1 MSEPAIELLP
11 TTFNFTKSGA
21 FLKGNADVDVTID
34 GSDSPAIAMALRDD
48 ASFPP
53 GTLHFGTVSV
63 KASAGSDIQFDD
75 GHGTVSFSA
84 GGSAGGGL
92 GIYSDASDLLKDL
105 GGDTHAFDDL
115 RLGRLGDPSIH
126 RFAALYWEYNA
137 KAAAKGSLALGVGG
151 SAKFGVDASSGGLY
165 AVVRAFNEDPKARMA
180 IADVLGSWRLPRQ
193 VTAAM
198 FDGTDPGRQF
208 RPGTWLIAEVDGQF
222 AATFGAQYGYDFNWI
237 RRVGLQGL
245 SGDVGLKIQAAV
257 EVELGFSASGKYLLI
272 VSRDS
277 LDDQKKIA
285 RVRLHK
291 MTARGISF
299 ALDASLNVQGS
310 TGKLLPDQLDQLIS
324 GLFATTAPQIVE
336 DLKILRQIGNPAAPL
351 NKLAGDFLVD
361 FAQKELSTVTDVQQK
376 FDEAKKR
383 VVGFLDVWDQLGP
396 KAAGILWNA
405 VKNANPNFVQVI
417 NALADVNASVQ
428 EILEKEFAKVDFFRT
443 PTGQLME
450 ALAATSTLAMLQSQS
465 ELQTIGEIA
474 TRIKSVLDGNVLS
487 QLTRF
492 VDEKFG
498 LDKIRTLTLDQLD
511 VRLKEKLS
519 DFLAKP
525 LDNPGLQK
533 VRAIISELEK
543 KAAKLYAE
551 ALKALNDKYA
561 FQVHATYQKTTTK
574 DALLDVSF
582 DFGQNAQLS
591 DALQAAIGGDFQ
603 AVLKAATIAPN
614 SGVTINAATLTHAVT
629 RHTHVDFNLPYFS
642 GSSDHLNEVM
652 AKLDFKAEDGG
663 LYLFDVT
670 AVDEQTQVRNN
681 LNRWS
686 SRLAINMKLAALA
699 GSGIRDYGDLA
710 KLGES
715 MTVSYGFKRAI
726 PAMTTTA
733 LLHQLGALQPSYFPG
748 EFGVPGKPS
757 LLNWV
762 TDLDKLFDGIESNGT
777 GQLGN
782 TLLSMEVSAPGR
794 VLASWLS
801 APANDKDPVYL
812 QMSRNIQS
820 ALKRLLP
827 YCYFQDLTRYKGGNS
842 AAAAVLLYGAIP
854 AINSIHL
861 ESGQPI
867 ADAHPSP
874 YWDVFDIDL
883 VRAMANRSVLCI
895 QNFAK
900 SVANVN
906 TLLQSIDSLKSHA
919 QFYADDQI
927 GKLRAEAIG
936 GPGLHLLIN
945 SILFTEAEVIK
956 SAVNA
961 GRVMADFRTKPAN
974 GLEHLVDFSHRL
986 TVSFNSH
993 LTDLFNAKDEPD
1005 LLRNFGLLVFVEA
1018 SRALVNLGAIQPS
1031 ASLDI
1036 AVLRTKNAKGPVPF
1050 PPEGFPNNDPVP
1062 AENIGVEQRI
1072 LALGN

>member
-1 MSEPAIELLP
+1 MSAIELLP
-11 TTFNFTKSGA
+11 TNFNFTKSGA
-21 FLKGNADVDVTID
+21 FLKGNADLGVTID
-34 GSDSPAIAMALRDD
+34 AGDSPAIAMALRDD
-48 ASFPP
+48 TSFPP

-63 KASAGSDIQFDD
+63 KASAGSDVQFDD

-84 GGSAGGGL
+84 GGSVGGGL
-92 GIYSDASDLLKDL
+92 GIYSDATDLLKDL

-115 RLGRLGDPSIH
+115 RLGDPSIH
-126 RFAALYWEYNA
+126 RFAALYWQYNA
-137 KAAAKGSLALGVGG
+137 KAAAKGSLALGFGA

-165 AVVRAFNEDPKARMA
+165 AVVRAFKEDPKARMA
-180 IADVLGSWRLPRQ
+180 IDDILFSWRLPRQ
-193 VTAAM
+193 VNAAM
-198 FDGTDPGRQF
+198 FDGTDAGRQF

-222 AATFGAQYGYDFNWI
+222 AATLGASYGYDFNWI

-277 LDDQKKIA
+277 LDEQKKIA

-291 MTARGISF
+291 MSSRGVSF
-299 ALDASLNVQGS
+299 ALDASLSVQGS

-324 GLFATTAPQIVE
+324 GLFGTTAPQIVE
-336 DLKILRQIGNPAAPL
+336 DLKILRQIGDPAAPL

-383 VVGFLDVWDQLGP
+383 VVGFLDIWDQLGP
-396 KAAGILWNA
+396 KSAGILWNA
-405 VKNANPNFVQVI
+405 VKKRDPNFVKVI
-417 NALADVNASVQ
+417 NGLADVNASVQ
-428 EILEKEFAKVDFFRT
+428 DILEKEFAKVDFFRT
-443 PTGQLME
+443 PTGQLIE
-450 ALAATSTLAMLQSQS
+450 AMAATSTLAMLQSQS
-465 ELQTIGEIA
+465 ELQKIGELA

-492 VDEKFG
+492 VDDKFG
-498 LDKIRTLTLDQLD
+498 LDRIRTLTLDQLD
-511 VRLKEKLS
+511 LRLKEKLS
-519 DFLAKP
+519 DFLARP

-533 VRAIISELEK
+533 VRGIISELEK
-543 KAAKLYAE
+543 KADKLYAE
-551 ALKALNDKYA
+551 ALKALNDKYT
-561 FQVHATYQKTTTK
+561 FHIHATYQKTTTK

-582 DFGQNAQLS
+582 DFGQSTELS
-591 DALQAAIGGDFQ
+591 EALQTAIGGDFQ
-603 AVLKAATIAPN
+603 AVLKAAVAPN

-629 RHTHVDFNLPYFS
+629 RHIHVDFNLPYFS

-733 LLHQLGALQPSYFPG
+733 LLHQLGALQPSYFPN

-762 TDLDKLFDGIESNGT
+762 TDLDKLFDEIESNGT

-782 TLLSMEVSAPGR
+782 TLLSVQVTAPGR
-794 VLASWLS
+794 VLASWLA
-801 APANDKDPVYL
+801 APANDKDPAYL

-842 AAAAVLLYGAIP
+842 AAAAVLLYAAIP
-854 AINSIHL
+854 PINSIHL

-867 ADAHPSP
+867 ADSHPSP
-874 YWDVFDIDL
+874 HWDVFDVEL
-883 VRAMANRSVLCI
+883 VRAMANKSVLCI

-900 SVANVN
+900 SVGNVN
-906 TLLQSIDSLKSHA
+906 TLLQSIDPLKSHA

-927 GKLRAEAIG
+927 GKLRAEALG
-936 GPGLHLLIN
+936 GPGLQLLIN

-961 GRVMADFRTKPAN
+961 GKAMADFRTKPAD
-974 GLEHLVDFSHRL
+974 GLEHLVDFSHKL

-1018 SRALVNLGAIQPS
+1018 SRALANLGAIQPS
-1031 ASLDI
+1031 ASLDL
-1036 AVLRTKNAKGPVPF
+1036 AVLRTKNAKGAVPF

-1072 LALGN
+1072 LAL